1 MAELEDVLLSLLQDL
16 ERARQISNVEKRSVS
31 QEYTGEALTD
41 ILAEARRTTRLLAEL
56 VGLKM
61 AERRK
66 TPGLPDIQEIYETDQ
81 IEEANERLDKGWILL
96 NTRSLKETA
105 WYVLGRP
112 EGIEPQ
118 PP

>member
-1 MAELEDVLLSLLQDL
+1 
-16 ERARQISNVEKRSVS
+16 VEKRSVS

-61 AERRK
+61 AERRQA
-66 TPGLPDIQEIYETDQ
+66 PGLPDIQEIYETDQ
-81 IEEANERLDKGWILL
+81 IEEANERLGKGWILP
-96 NTRSLKETA
+96 NTRSLKQTA

-112 EGIEPQ
+112 AGIEPE

>member
-16 ERARQISNVEKRSVS
+16 ERAREISNVESRSVS

-61 AERRK
+61 AERRQ
-66 TPGLPDIQEIYETDQ
+66 PPALPDIQEIYETAH
-81 IEEANERLDKGWILL
+81 IEEANERLGKGWILL
-96 NTRSLKETA
+96 NTRSLKETV
-105 WYVLGRP
+105 WYILGRP
-112 EGIEPQ
+112 KGIEPE